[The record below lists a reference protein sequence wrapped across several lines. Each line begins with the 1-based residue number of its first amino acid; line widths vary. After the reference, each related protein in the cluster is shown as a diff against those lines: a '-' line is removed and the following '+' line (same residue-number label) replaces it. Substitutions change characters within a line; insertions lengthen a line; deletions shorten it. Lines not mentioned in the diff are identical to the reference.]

1 MVIKKLASIGNSYG
15 VILDR
20 VLLRQVGIDDQ
31 TLIALKVDGENIVL
45 TAAPKSANLTRGS
58 GRGRRSAKSAG

>member
-20 VLLRQVGIDDQ
+20 FLLRRVGIDSQ
-31 TLIALKVDGENIVL
+31 SLIELKIDGENIVL
-45 TAAPKSANLTRGS
+45 SAAPKSANLTRGS
-58 GRGRRSAKSAG
+58 GRVRRSQKSAG